1 MPSATPQAVRA
12 ALAKHRLDPLY
23 LTRGDDGAEVAG
35 LAMDMAGVVE
45 DELRAFNM
53 ERIYAGEK
61 GASAAAIVEA
71 ARQLPMMGDRRV
83 VIVLRAERLL
93 KPKRRGRVTD
103 EGDDGGDVEPTG
115 DLDALTDYV
124 QQAGSSTTLVLVAA
138 DIDRSRRA
146 GKAILKH
153 ATVVECWG
161 LKPGRDARGGDL
173 RQAARVAEQMVK
185 KAVAEAGQLIEPPAA
200 RLVADRAGFDIVRLR
215 GDIDRLMLYPVWK
228 LQITLADV
236 QEVVSAESSHDDWA
250 VTNAIQN
257 GNAREALRQLGL
269 ALDAG
274 AVSYQVLGQLAW
286 FVRDRMA
293 DARRIPGAVDAL
305 FRTDLDLKSSAGDPR
320 ILLKR
325 LVVELCGPPSPRGSG
340 GLSAARDYAD
350 ADVRF
355 DTRFARRDL

>member
-1 MPSATPQAVRA
+1 VPTPSDVRA
-12 ALAKHRLDPLY
+12 AIKKGAVDPLY
-23 LTRGDDGAEVAG
+23 LILGDDEAEMAR
-35 LAMDMAGVVE
+35 LAADIAGVVE

-83 VIVLRAERLL
+83 VVVLRAERLL
-93 KPKRRGRVTD
+93 KPKRRGKIDEKTGE
-103 EGDDGGDVEPTG
+103 EGDIDVPT

-124 QQAGSSTTLVLVAA
+124 QKPGSSTTLVLVSA
-138 DIDRSRRA
+138 DIDRTRKA

-161 LKPGRDARGGDL
+161 LKPGKEARGGDL

-200 RLVADRAGFDIVRLR
+200 RLIADRAGFDIVRLR
-215 GDIDRLMLYPVWK
+215 GDIERLMLYTVGKP
-228 LQITLADV
+228 QITLADV
-236 QEVVSAESSHDDWA
+236 QDVVSAESSQDDWA

-257 GNAREALRQLGL
+257 GNAREALRQLAL

-274 AVSYQVLGQLAW
+274 AVSYQILGQLAW
-286 FVRDRMA
+286 FVRDRMT
-293 DARRIPGAVDAL
+293 DTRRIPRAVDAL
-305 FRTDLDLKSSAGDPR
+305 FRTDLDLKSSGGDPR
-320 ILLKR
+320 VLLER
-325 LVVELCGPPSPRGSG
+325 LVVELCGR
-340 GLSAARDYAD
+340 
-350 ADVRF
+350 
-355 DTRFARRDL
+355 

>member
-1 MPSATPQAVRA
+1 MRGSAWRTSAPGRSWARSSRRSEPPTLMPSATPQAVRA
-12 ALAKHRLDPLY
+12 AITKRTLDPLY
-23 LTRGDDGAEVAG
+23 LILGDDEAEMAR
-35 LAMDMAGVVE
+35 LAMDIAGVVE

-103 EGDDGGDVEPTG
+103 EADDDGDVEPTG

-161 LKPGRDARGGDL
+161 LKPGRDARGGHL
-173 RQAARVAEQMVK
+173 RQAARVAEQMV
-185 KAVAEAGQLIEPPAA
+185 EQ
-200 RLVADRAGFDIVRLR
+200 
-215 GDIDRLMLYPVWK
+215 
-228 LQITLADV
+228 
-236 QEVVSAESSHDDWA
+236 
-250 VTNAIQN
+250 
-257 GNAREALRQLGL
+257 
-269 ALDAG
+269 
-274 AVSYQVLGQLAW
+274 
-286 FVRDRMA
+286 
-293 DARRIPGAVDAL
+293 AVDEA
-305 FRTDLDLKSSAGDPR
+305 
-320 ILLKR
+320 
-325 LVVELCGPPSPRGSG
+325 
-340 GLSAARDYAD
+340 
-350 ADVRF
+350 
-355 DTRFARRDL
+355 

>member
-1 MPSATPQAVRA
+1 MPMPSATPSDVRA
-12 ALAKHRLDPLY
+12 AIKKRMLDPLY
-23 LTRGDDGAEVAG
+23 LILGDDEAEMG
-35 LAMDMAGVVE
+35 RLAADIAGVVE

-93 KPKRRGRVTD
+93 KPKRRGPASPKPRGEGGD
-103 EGDDGGDVEPTG
+103 KEEDEEGDGEAPSS
-115 DLDALTDYV
+115 LDALTDYV
-124 QQAGSSTTLVLVAA
+124 KKPGSSTTLVLVAT
-138 DIDRSRRA
+138 DIDKSRRA
-146 GKAILKH
+146 GKAILQH

-161 LKPGRDARGGDL
+161 LKSGKESRGTDL

-185 KAVAEAGQLIEPPAA
+185 KAVAEAGQQIDPAAA

-215 GDIDRLMLYPVWK
+215 GDIDRLMLYTVGKPT
-228 LQITLADV
+228 IALADA
-236 QEVVSAESSHDDWA
+236 QEIVGPETAQDDWA

-257 GNAREALRQLGL
+257 GNAREALRQLAM

-274 AVSYQVLGQLAW
+274 AVSYQILGQLAW

-293 DARRIPGAVDAL
+293 DTRRIPAAVDAL
-305 FRTDLDLKSSAGDPR
+305 FRTDLDLKSSGGDPR
-320 ILLKR
+320 VLLER
-325 LVVELCGPPSPRGSG
+325 LVVELCAPASPPG
-340 GLSAARDYAD
+340 GGQ
-350 ADVRF
+350 
-355 DTRFARRDL
+355 ARRDDGSLRGR